1 MRTRMGA
8 LSVAV
13 AACMAALSAGTA
25 EAATAAPAAD
35 HEIRVVNRHATT
47 VRVYVQDA
55 DGGLHMLG
63 RVAASDFKVMQ
74 LPAQFTSMGK
84 VQIKVFPVMPFDA
97 LTMRVDGVQSRG
109 IALDGKDAVNLY
121 VECDLQRSTLEIANG

>member
-8 LSVAV
+8 LSVAM
-13 AACMAALSAGTA
+13 AACMATLAAGTV
-25 EAATAAPAAD
+25 EAATVAPAAD

-55 DGGLHMLG
+55 NGGLHMLG
-63 RVAASDFKVMQ
+63 RVAASDFKVMKV
-74 LPAQFTSMGK
+74 PAEIAAMGK
-84 VQIKVFPVMPFDA
+84 VEIKVFPVVPFQA
-97 LTMRVDGVQSRG
+97 LTMGVDGVQSRG

>member
-1 MRTRMGA
+1 MRKRMGA

-13 AACMAALSAGTA
+13 AACLATLTAGTA
-25 EAATAAPAAD
+25 EATTAAPAVD

-55 DGGLHMLG
+55 NGGLHMLG
-63 RVAASDFKVMQ
+63 RVAASDFKVMKV
-74 LPAQFTSMGK
+74 PAKIAGMGK
-84 VQIKVFPVMPFDA
+84 VQIKVFPAAPFEA
-97 LTMRVDGVQSRG
+97 LTMGADGVQSRG
-109 IALDGKDAVNLY
+109 FALDGRDAVNLY